1 MKVRVRCIDTKS
13 RFGGNDLDLTLNK
26 EYEVIKLDD
35 DGTVCIVDDSDSP
48 SYYFDDRFE
57 IIKGDKMDQVRKLEE
72 EGKLRINKSS
82 KIYSGEGYTETRI
95 VRKLEDLDGLE
106 NGMGAF
112 VEIKHNVANVL
123 CKNKEIFILIINS
136 SNEYSDVETFLKT
149 LKAMGFKFELK
160 KLRAIEEVLE
170 DMKENS
176 LNPYNDYNYFLFEV
190 VYDKFSKDYGINDVD
205 SRFALGAYI
214 FSQETAQKY
223 ADELNEIMRGG
234 K

>member
-1 MKVRVRCIDTKS
+1 MRVKCIDS
-13 RFGGNDLDLTLNK
+13 IGMGGSLTLWK
-26 EYEVIKLDD
+26 EYEVLKETDERYDIIDDNGDFVGYFKKRFSVIK
-35 DGTVCIVDDSDSP
+35 
-48 SYYFDDRFE
+48 E
-57 IIKGDKMDQVRKLEE
+57 DKME
-72 EGKLRINKSS
+72 N
-82 KIYSGEGYTETRI
+82 RI

-106 NGMGAF
+106 NGTGLHLSF
-112 VEIKHNVANVL
+112 DEI
-123 CKNKEIFILIINS
+123 NKEIQVYTDTELKIGTRDLDFI
-136 SNEYSDVETFLKT
+136 KC
-149 LKAMGFKFELK
+149 MGFKFEFQ
-160 KLRAIEEVLE
+160 KLRTVEEVLE

>member
-1 MKVRVRCIDTKS
+1 
-13 RFGGNDLDLTLNK
+13 
-26 EYEVIKLDD
+26 
-35 DGTVCIVDDSDSP
+35 
-48 SYYFDDRFE
+48 
-57 IIKGDKMDQVRKLEE
+57 MDQVRKLEE

-149 LKAMGFKFELK
+149 LKAMGFKFEFQ
-160 KLRAIEEVLE
+160 KLRTVEEVLE
-170 DMKENS
+170 EITKLDG
-176 LNPYNDYNYFLFEV
+176 
-190 VYDKFSKDYGINDVD
+190 KFSEERVFNYYIDLDHNDNKYKVDYCD
-205 SRFALGAYI
+205 RYETLGTIYMSA
-214 FSQETAQKY
+214 ETAQKY
-223 ADELNEIMRGG
+223 ADELNEIMRGE

>member
-1 MKVRVRCIDTKS
+1 MIV
-13 RFGGNDLDLTLNK
+13 FEEGDL
-26 EYEVIKLDD
+26 V
-35 DGTVCIVDDSDSP
+35 
-48 SYYFDDRFE
+48 
-57 IIKGDKMDQVRKLEE
+57 
-72 EGKLRINKSS
+72 EGKLTGVVVKVTEVNLDKKYFNGIIIKQGFSS
-82 KIYSGEGYTETRI
+82 CPAGRYSKFFDIDSFEKKVKKIEEDKMENRI

-149 LKAMGFKFELK
+149 LKAMGFKFEFQ
-160 KLRAIEEVLE
+160 KLRTVEEVLE